1 VEDDA
6 VNAAGEREAV
16 EKTFGIANGI
26 FFFFVRA
33 RSMEQ

>member
-26 FFFFVRA
+26 FFSSDVNN
-33 RSMEQ
+33 EQE